1 LPVFVLPAVE
11 GASRSAAFETARGER
26 MAPSFIEIEIDDFF
40 ILQVYII
47 PIIAI

>member
-1 LPVFVLPAVE
+1 
-11 GASRSAAFETARGER
+11 